1 MSEKHQAACR
11 LLQAAQEMQALLT
24 EETDGDGVCSHARAS
39 VLHAKVIELVT
50 RPETQDPEDDDEDE
64 MDEGMFDPEEDP
76 DS

>member
-24 EETDGDGVCSHARAS
+24 EETDGDGICSHSRAS

-64 MDEGMFDPEEDP
+64 IDEGMFDSED
-76 DS
+76 DT

>member
-24 EETDGDGVCSHARAS
+24 EETDGDGVCSHVRAS
-39 VLHAKVIELVT
+39 VLRAKVIELVT

-64 MDEGMFDPEEDP
+64 TDEGMFDQED
-76 DS
+76 DT